1 MDSLNLMAL
10 ISYATDAIE
19 YALKENADYVD
30 VRVENEFS
38 NHTGLR
44 NNCIYG
50 VNTNL
55 QKGIGIR
62 ILYKNCWGFASSAS
76 FDNLSIKRLVNNT
89 ILNAKK
95 ISEKSIQPKIELS
108 KVSAKRTQVS
118 DECKKNPQFLEQI
131 ERIKLL
137 ELINNRIQSK
147 VKVLNVL
154 DLKLIENHTQK
165 LFLNSEGSEIEQTL
179 IRASLF
185 LGSSLSGSSNFQRV
199 RSLGFGGVGGIEQ
212 FDTMLFDNFLED
224 FILTIPNIAQAK
236 LIKPVEQPVILNE
249 EIGWNLCH
257 EFCHAVESDLILA
270 GKSPL
275 GNLIGSKVGSEEV
288 TIIDDASFNGYGE
301 YYFDDE
307 GIKASGTLIVEDG
320 ILYDVLQSRETAA
333 QTNTIPTSNGRA
345 ESCLHYPQVRQS
357 NTFFEP
363 GNYSFEELLET
374 TKNGLYICDFFGGNA
389 DTING
394 NFQLDTQYGRKIEKG
409 KLGEYVTGFSVIGNL
424 YTTLGDVIGMTKNFG
439 SFPSFCSKNGQ
450 RVSVG
455 AISPKVGLKR
465 MTVISNIAQRTI
477 RRMDFTRLR
486 ER

>member
-1 MDSLNLMAL
+1 MTLL
-10 ISYATDAIE
+10 SYASDAID
-19 YALKENADYVD
+19 YALKEDADYVD

-38 NHTGLR
+38 NLTGLR
-44 NNCIYG
+44 NNSICG

-76 FDNLSIKRLVNNT
+76 FDNSSIKKIADNAL
-89 ILNAKK
+89 LNAKK
-95 ISEKSIQPKIELS
+95 VSRKNTQPKIELS
-108 KVSAKRTQVS
+108 KLPSKRTQVS
-118 DECKKNPQFLEQI
+118 DNCKKDPQFLEQN

-137 ELINNRIQSK
+137 ELINNRIQSN
-147 VKVLNVL
+147 VKVLNIL

-165 LFLNSEGSEIEQTL
+165 FFLNSEGSEIEQIL

-185 LGSSLSGSSNFQRV
+185 LGSTISGMSNFQRV
-199 RSLGFGGVGGIEQ
+199 RSSGFGGVGGIEY
-212 FDTMLFDNFLED
+212 FDTIQFDNFLED
-224 FILTIPNIAQAK
+224 YISTIPNIAQAK
-236 LIKPVEQPVILNE
+236 LIKPIEQPIILNE

-275 GNLIGSKVGSEEV
+275 GNLIGSKIGSEEV

-320 ILYDVLQSRETAA
+320 ILYDVLQTRETAA
-333 QTNTIPTSNGRA
+333 QTNAVPTSNGRA

-363 GNYSFEELLET
+363 GNHTFDDLLET
-374 TKNGLYICDFFGGNA
+374 IKNGLLVCDSFGGNA
-389 DTING
+389 DTVNG
-394 NFQLDTQYGRKIEKG
+394 NFQLDAQYGRKIEKG
-409 KLGEYVTGFSVIGNL
+409 KLGDYVTGFSIIGNL
-424 YTTLGDVIGMTKNFG
+424 YTTLGDVIGMTKNIG
-439 SFPSFCSKNGQ
+439 SFPSYCGKNGQ

-455 AISPKVGLKR
+455 AISPKIGLKR
-465 MTVISNIAQRTI
+465 LAVISNIAQRQMRKI
-477 RRMDFTRLR
+477 DFTRLG